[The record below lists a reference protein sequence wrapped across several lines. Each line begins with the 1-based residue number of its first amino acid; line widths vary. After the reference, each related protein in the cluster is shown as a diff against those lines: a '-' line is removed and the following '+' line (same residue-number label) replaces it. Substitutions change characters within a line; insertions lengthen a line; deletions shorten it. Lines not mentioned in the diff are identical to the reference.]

1 MFGLGLSEI
10 LIIAAIAL
18 VVLGPEKFPEF
29 AKIALRAFRDLRG
42 YVDDIKR
49 EMAEELNPVKNELTK
64 LAQYNVEDYVA
75 PITEALSGIESDV
88 TDEIKKSVDAVT
100 DETSPKETSGESAP
114 SVSENPQ
121 EAPDKETDSAH
132 PAMPADEMGSFSEG
146 KRHPEPTPGGE
157 SKTDTEIY
165 PD

>member
-10 LIIAAIAL
+10 IIIAAIAL

-42 YVDDIKR
+42 YVDDIKH

-64 LAQYNVEDYVA
+64 LAQFNAEDYVA
-75 PITEALSGIESDV
+75 PITEALSGVEKDL
-88 TDEIKKSVDAVT
+88 TDEVKTTAEDTTEETPTPADAPADPAASVSVDPYEEAQAS
-100 DETSPKETSGESAP
+100 SPTES
-114 SVSENPQ
+114 VE
-121 EAPDKETDSAH
+121 DV
-132 PAMPADEMGSFSEG
+132 GSFSEG
-146 KRHPEPTPGGE
+146 NRFPEPTPGGE
-157 SKTDTEIY
+157 SKTNTEPY